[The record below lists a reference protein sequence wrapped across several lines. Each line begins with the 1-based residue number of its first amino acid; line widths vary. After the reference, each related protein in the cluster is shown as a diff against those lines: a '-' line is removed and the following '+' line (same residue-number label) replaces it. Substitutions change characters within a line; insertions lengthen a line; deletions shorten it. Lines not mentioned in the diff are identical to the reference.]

1 MIRSC
6 VIIEN
11 GSAEKRVFPIY
22 TRVTIGRAS
31 VNDISLSEPTVSKRH
46 AALGR
51 VRGVT
56 VIKDLGSQNGT
67 FVNGRRVEKA
77 VLSSGDSLRVGRAS
91 LRFVQDQRTTDVSVD
106 RDAIEF
112 QFQKSLGEYLVRA
125 DIIQE
130 FTLKVALDNQHKS
143 QTIGQILISMGVAD
157 DEGIAAALAKQLNLP
172 LVRLDGLEIP
182 EQTLSLVPAAIA
194 KTNWLIPIK
203 IADKLHIA
211 MANPLD
217 TEAIQVV
224 RMTSAK
230 NVEIAVTPQQDL
242 LRAWGRCYT
251 EQYPNQALEVGP
263 SLDDL
268 TPESQ

>member
-11 GSAEKRVFPIY
+11 GTADKRVFPLY
-22 TRVTIGRAS
+22 TRVTIGRAPA
-31 VNDISLSEPTVSKRH
+31 NDISLSEPTVSKRH

-51 VRGVT
+51 VRGLT
-56 VIKDLGSQNGT
+56 VVRDLGSQNGT

-77 VLSSGDSLRVGRAS
+77 IISSGDNLRVGRVS
-91 LRFVQDQRTTDVSVD
+91 LRLVQDQRTTDVSVD

-125 DIIQE
+125 NIIQE
-130 FTLKVALDNQHKS
+130 FTLQVALDNQHKS
-143 QTIGQILISMGVAD
+143 QTIGQILMSMGVAD
-157 DEGIAAALAKQLNLP
+157 DETIAAALAKQLNLP

-182 EQTLSLVPAAIA
+182 EQTLALVPAVVART
-194 KTNWLIPIK
+194 KWLMPFK

-224 RMTSAK
+224 RMSSRK

-242 LRAWGRCYT
+242 LRALVRCYP
-251 EQYPNQALEVGP
+251 EQHPN
-263 SLDDL
+263 
-268 TPESQ
+268 